1 MVEACAAN
9 SRRITAARWRSW
21 RTVVTSALALVF
33 VAPTYAAEAASP
45 TPPTETQPSHTGFRG
60 AVGARRAGRQ
70 TPATALDPYV
80 MPLAKHYHPRI
91 ASRARGSISVGTV
104 TTGYLVRPA
113 VLALEGRNHRILAQ
127 IAPRNTRF
135 TTDELKALV
144 MCAADRVMRAFPGHK
159 LHLGNFSGRAGGD
172 VPWSVSHNNGR
183 DADLAFYA
191 RRPDG
196 TIASPEHLYHF
207 GRDLTASDSPTPMV
221 FDVPANWALVKA
233 LAQCPSAHPQRL
245 FIARWLRK
253 ALLDFGR
260 ASKEPPAVQA
270 LVAQLL
276 HQPRRAA
283 AHNDHLHIRIA
294 CADDDI
300 AEGCLAP
307 GRAPHSAIG
316 QLAAVRQRLPRVRRA
331 LKSSNAKTRA
341 GAAYLLGLYEDRRA
355 MGAVVAA
362 LDDPSA
368 EVRQN
373 AGRALRWLD
382 PVGVARRLD
391 QALDDE
397 DSPAVAAVWLDVL
410 DQVGATEFLAR
421 RLQDPRTLAGP
432 AGLRLT
438 VRRRAAELLAL
449 GGSLSAAQL
458 LVPLLADPEAL
469 VRQTARASLERIT
482 NRSRSDLILQLSEN
496 VVNLTPNPGEEIALW
511 QRYLSGLPQPM
522 SRDDVVLDGFRARG
536 LAVEGV
542 GRGDLTAYAVAL
554 GWPSPYRDNA
564 ADLIARVLR
573 YRPEIGRGSY
583 AAPAAFWRPWLMR
596 RRLVKRAHLLEVM
609 DAERSEAIAVGS
621 PLLSGGDSARI
632 FH

>member
-1 MVEACAAN
+1 MRGHRWRL
-9 SRRITAARWRSW
+9 RRLAARSAP
-21 RTVVTSALALVF
+21 VLALALSLSL
-33 VAPTYAAEAASP
+33 VASTHAAELLASSP
-45 TPPTETQPSHTGFRG
+45 SNGTQPSHTGFRG
-60 AVGARRAGRQ
+60 ATGARRAARQ
-70 TPATALDPYV
+70 APATVLDPYV
-80 MPLAKHYHPRI
+80 MPLARRYHPRI

-113 VLALEGRNHRILAQ
+113 VLALEGRNHRVLAK

-135 TTDELKALV
+135 TTDELKDLV
-144 MCAADRVMRAFPGHK
+144 LCAADRVIRAFPGHK

-172 VPWSVSHNNGR
+172 LPWSVSHNNGR

-196 TIASPEHLYHF
+196 TIPTPEHLYHF
-207 GRDLTASDSPTPMV
+207 GRDLTATDSPEPMI

-233 LAQCPSAHPQRL
+233 LAQCPSARPQRL

-260 ASKEPPAVQA
+260 ASKEPAEVQA

-294 CADDDI
+294 CAADDI

-307 GRAPHSAIG
+307 GRAPHSAVG
-316 QLAAVRQRLPRVRRA
+316 QLAAVRPRLPRLRRA
-331 LKSSNAKTRA
+331 LTSSNAEVRA
-341 GAAYLLGLYEDRRA
+341 GAAYLLGLYEDHRATRA
-355 MGAVVAA
+355 MLTA
-362 LDDPSA
+362 LEDPSA
-368 EVRQN
+368 EVRQR
-373 AGRALRWLD
+373 AGQALRWLD
-382 PVGVARRLD
+382 PAGVARHLD
-391 QALDDE
+391 EALNDE
-397 DSPAVAAVWLDVL
+397 DSPAVAAVWMDVL
-410 DQVGATEFLAR
+410 DQVGATESLAR
-421 RLQDPRTLAGP
+421 RLRDRRTLTGP

-438 VRRRAAELLAL
+438 LRRRAAELLAL

-458 LVPLLADPEAL
+458 LVPLLADSELL
-469 VRQTARASLERIT
+469 VRQTARTSLERIT

-496 VVNLTPNPGEEIALW
+496 VVNLSPSPSAEIRLW
-511 QRYLSGLPQPM
+511 QRYLSALPQPM
-522 SRDDVVLDGFRARG
+522 SRDDVVLAGFRARG

-564 ADLIARVLR
+564 ADMIARVLR

-596 RRLVKRAHLLEVM
+596 RRLVKRAHLLEVI
-609 DAERSEAIAVGS
+609 DAERSHAITVGP
-621 PLLSGGDSARI
+621 PLLRGSDNARI
-632 FH
+632 FQ